1 MYFKTEF
8 DDSILIVYWVI
19 VLVVK
24 LTHVQEWNFSF
35 NI

>member
-8 DDSILIVYWVI
+8 DDSILIVDWVI

-24 LTHVQEWNFSF
+24 LTHVQERNFSF